1 MLRYHFISSIVDLYM
16 VPKMYVHYVCSGKNI
31 HNINYYLIFVLTQI
45 AIHEVWIEGKI
56 CKIRKL
62 NTKRGP
68 KIHQN
73 RLTKELFLT
82 SARQLKDE

>member
-1 MLRYHFISSIVDLYM
+1 
-16 VPKMYVHYVCSGKNI
+16 MYTTYVLVRNI
-31 HNINYYLIFVLTQI
+31 HKINYYLIFVLTQI
-45 AIHEVWIEGKI
+45 AIHEVWIEGKT

-68 KIHQN
+68 MIHQN

>member
-1 MLRYHFISSIVDLYM
+1 MLRCHFISLIVDLYM
-16 VPKMYVHYVCSGKNI
+16 APKMYAHYVCSGKK
-31 HNINYYLIFVLTQI
+31 HPQYKLPYFSVLTQI
-45 AIHEVWIEGKI
+45 AIHEVWIEGKT

-62 NTKRGP
+62 DTKWGP

-73 RLTKELFLT
+73 RLTNELFLT